1 MGQNQWFAL
10 AFCAVLLGAAPGGAQ
25 SIEWR
30 EPFGGVGE
38 QPGVFQ
44 DKCGRC
50 HDRAGPLVRE
60 RLTLTDDGLV
70 SKATGRDLRAILPK
84 HFGRRGE
91 DEVAA
96 IYRELLRVAR
106 GRGWFEVRCGVCHE
120 SAEDLARHAL
130 ILRDGALAGRYT
142 GRDIADFLRRHGTDS
157 AEEAAFF
164 EGVLRRQVRAL
175 E

>member
-1 MGQNQWFAL
+1 MLAL
-10 AFCAVLLGAAPGGAQ
+10 CAVLLGAVPAGAQ

-30 EPFGGVGE
+30 EPFGGIDE
-38 QPGVFQ
+38 QPGLFQ
-44 DKCGRC
+44 EKCGRC

-60 RLTLTDDGLV
+60 RLTLADDTLV
-70 SKATGRDLRAILPK
+70 SRESGRDLRVILPK
-84 HFGRRGE
+84 HFGRRGA

-120 SAEDLARHAL
+120 SAEDLARDAL
-130 ILRDGALAGRYT
+130 ILRDGALVGRYT
-142 GRDIADFLRRHGTDS
+142 GRDITDFLRRHGTGS

-175 E
+175 D